1 MKNNQLHRFFTD
13 SIVCV
18 CVRVVLVSQL
28 CVTFCNPLGC
38 SPPGSS
44 GHGILQGKNT
54 GVDCHSLLLDS
65 IMCCAVFI
73 HSVMSNSAN
82 PWVIA
87 WQTPLSMRFSRQEYW
102 SGLPCPLPGDLPI
115 LGIKPRSPALQ
126 VNSLPSEPPEK
137 PKNTGVGSLS
147 IFQGVCPTQESNWGL
162 PHCRQ
167 ILYQL
172 SYQRSQRVSY
182 LGLNSN
188 RD

>member
-1 MKNNQLHRFFTD
+1 MDREE
-13 SIVCV
+13 
-18 CVRVVLVSQL
+18 
-28 CVTFCNPLGC
+28 
-38 SPPGSS
+38 
-44 GHGILQGKNT
+44 
-54 GVDCHSLLLDS
+54 
-65 IMCCAVFI
+65 
-73 HSVMSNSAN
+73 
-82 PWVIA
+82 A
-87 WQTPLSMRFSRQEYW
+87 WQAIVHMVEKSQTRLSTHTSKLFSSVRSLSRVQLFATPWTVPCQASLSMEFSSQECW
-102 SGLPCPLPGDLPI
+102 SGLPFGSPGDLPI

-182 LGLNSN
+182 LGLNSK